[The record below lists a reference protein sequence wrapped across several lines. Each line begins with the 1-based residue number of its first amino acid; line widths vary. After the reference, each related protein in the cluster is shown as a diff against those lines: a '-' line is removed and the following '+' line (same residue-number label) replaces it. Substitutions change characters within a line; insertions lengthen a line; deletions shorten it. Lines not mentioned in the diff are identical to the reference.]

1 MITKKLFGKLL
12 NGADIFQFKLE
23 NNSGTSISII
33 NYGAIVTNIFFR
45 DKNGILSDLV
55 LGYDSLEKYINDK
68 FYLGIIAG
76 RYANRIAGGRFR
88 LNDKECQ
95 LSKNDGENHLHG
107 GYLGLHKRYWRAVPF
122 ETGSATSIKLIY
134 ESPDGE
140 EGYPGNVKI
149 SVVYSLTS
157 DNEIEIKYS
166 AVTDRPTIINL
177 THHSYF
183 NLSGNCSNSVLDH
196 ELSLFADY
204 FTPIN
209 KDLITTGVISPVK
222 NTPMDFRS
230 PSLIGLHI
238 NDNYDQLKPA
248 KGYDHN
254 WVLNDYNGKVR
265 KAAVVHNQVSGIKL
279 EMSTD
284 QPGLQFYSGNSLDG
298 SALGKNNTPL
308 NYRTGLCLEA
318 QLFPDSPN
326 KPLFP
331 SPVLNPGEEYNQTT
345 IYKLSLH

>member
-1 MITKKLFGKLL
+1 MITKTLFGKLA
-12 NGADIFQFKLE
+12 NGSEVFQFKLE
-23 NNSGTSISII
+23 NSSGTSVCII
-33 NYGAIVTNIFFR
+33 NYGAIITNIFF
-45 DKNGILSDLV
+45 KNKYGKLSDLV

-88 LNDKECQ
+88 LNDKEYQ

-166 AVTDRPTIINL
+166 AVTDKPTIINF

-230 PSLIGLHI
+230 PSPLGLHI
-238 NDNYDQLKPA
+238 NDDYDQLKSA

-265 KAAVVHNQVSGIKL
+265 KAAVVYNQVSGIKL

-298 SALGKNNTPL
+298 STAGKNNIPL

-318 QLFPDSPN
+318 QFFPDSPN
-326 KPLFP
+326 KPHFP

-345 IYKLSLH
+345 IYKFSLQ

>member
-23 NNSGTSISII
+23 NNSGTSVCII

-45 DKNGILSDLV
+45 DKNGKLSDLV
-55 LGYDSLEKYINDK
+55 LGYDSLENYINDN

-76 RYANRIAGGRFR
+76 RYANRVAGARFT
-88 LNDKECQ
+88 LNDKEFQ
-95 LSKNDGENHLHG
+95 LSKNDGVNHLHG
-107 GYLGLHKRYWRAVPF
+107 GFLGLHKRFWRAVPF
-122 ETGSATSIKLIY
+122 ESDSASSLKLIY
-134 ESPDGE
+134 DSPDGE

-149 SVVYSLTS
+149 SVVYSLSS

-166 AVTDRPTIINL
+166 AATDKPTIINL

-183 NLSGNCSNSVLDH
+183 NLSGNHNNSVLDH
-196 ELSLFADY
+196 ELTLYADY

-209 KDLITTGVISPVK
+209 RDLITTGKISPVN

-230 PSLIGLHI
+230 PSPIGLHI
-238 NDNYDQLKPA
+238 NDDYDQLKPA
-248 KGYDHN
+248 MGYDHN

-265 KAAVVHNQVSGIKL
+265 KAAVVYNPVSGIKL

-284 QPGLQFYSGNSLDG
+284 QTGLQFYSGNSLDG
-298 SALGKNNTPL
+298 SVKGKNNIPL

-318 QLFPDSPN
+318 QFFPDSPN
-326 KPLFP
+326 KPHFS

-345 IYKLSLH
+345 IYKFSFQ